1 MEIEVIADYGCV
13 IGENPLWH
21 PIEKRLYWCDI
32 NTGRI
37 FRYEPSTKKHELFYQ
52 GDVVGGFT
60 IQADGALLLF
70 MAKGAVKVLRNNTLT
85 TVIAEIPE
93 ERESRF
99 NDVIADPLGRVFCG
113 TMATGQRPG
122 RLYRLDPSMQVT
134 LLLEGIGCPNGLGF
148 TLDRKGIYFTDSF
161 AHSIYLFDYDEQ
173 HGTLSNQRVFVRVSP
188 EEGFPD
194 GMTLDSL
201 GYVWS
206 AQWDGSAVVRYTPQG
221 KEERRIPIPAKK
233 ASSLIFGG
241 EDYTDI
247 YVTSAG
253 GDNKAV
259 EGAAAGAVFR
269 LNLGIPGV
277 PEFFSRIGLSNT
289 I

>member
-1 MEIEVIADYGCV
+1 MEVEVIADYGCV

-32 NTGRI
+32 PTGRI

-70 MAKGAVKVLRNNTLT
+70 MAKGAVKLWHNNTLT

-122 RLYRLDPSMQVT
+122 RLYRLDPSLQIT
-134 LLLEGIGCPNGLGF
+134 LLLEGIACPNGLGF
-148 TLDRKGIYFTDSF
+148 TLDRKGIYFTDSY

-173 HGTLSNQRVFVRVSP
+173 HGTLSNQRVFVRVSQ
-188 EEGFPD
+188 EEGLPD

-277 PEFFSRIGLSNT
+277 PEFFSRIGL
-289 I
+289 

>member
-1 MEIEVIADYGCV
+1 MEIEMIADYGCV
-13 IGENPLWH
+13 VGENPLWH

-32 NTGRI
+32 DTGRI
-37 FRYEPSTKKHELFYQ
+37 FRYEPSTKKHELVYQ

-60 IQADGALLLF
+60 IQPDGALLLF
-70 MAKGAVKVLRNNTLT
+70 MAKGAVKLWRNNTLT

-99 NDVIADPLGRVFCG
+99 NDVIADPQGRVFCG

-122 RLYRLDPSMQVT
+122 RLYRLDPSKQIT

-148 TLDRKGIYFTDSF
+148 TPDRKRIYFTDSF
-161 AHSIYLFDYDEQ
+161 AHTIYLFDYGEQ
-173 HGTLSNQRVFVRVSP
+173 HGTLSNQRVFVRVPP

-194 GMTLDSL
+194 GMTVDSL

-206 AQWDGSAVVRYTPQG
+206 AKWDGSAVVRFTPQG
-221 KEERRIPIPAKK
+221 EEERRIPIPAKK

-253 GDNKAV
+253 GDKKTV
-259 EGAAAGAVFR
+259 DDAAAGATFR
-269 LNLGIPGV
+269 FNLGIAGV
-277 PEFFSRIGLSNT
+277 PEFFSRIGL
-289 I
+289 

>member
-1 MEIEVIADYGCV
+1 MEIEMIADYGCV
-13 IGENPLWH
+13 VGENPLWH

-32 NTGRI
+32 DTGRI
-37 FRYEPSTKKHELFYQ
+37 FRYEPSTKKHELVYQ

-60 IQADGALLLF
+60 IQPDGALLLF
-70 MAKGAVKVLRNNTLT
+70 MAKGAVKLWRNNTLT

-99 NDVIADPLGRVFCG
+99 NDVIADPQGRVFCG

-122 RLYRLDPSMQVT
+122 RLYRLDPSKQIT

-148 TLDRKGIYFTDSF
+148 TPDRKRIYFTDSF
-161 AHSIYLFDYDEQ
+161 AYTIYLFDYDEQ
-173 HGTLSNQRVFVRVSP
+173 HGTLSNQRVFVRVPP

-194 GMTLDSL
+194 GMTVDSL

-206 AQWDGSAVVRYTPQG
+206 AKWDGSAVVRFTPQG
-221 KEERRIPIPAKK
+221 EEERRIPIPTKK

-253 GDNKAV
+253 GDKKTV
-259 EGAAAGAVFR
+259 DDAAAGATFR
-269 LNLGIPGV
+269 FNLGYTWR
-277 PEFFSRIGLSNT
+277 S
-289 I
+289 

>member
-1 MEIEVIADYGCV
+1 MEIEMIADYGCV
-13 IGENPLWH
+13 VGENPLWH
-21 PIEKRLYWCDI
+21 PLEKRLYWCDI
-32 NTGRI
+32 DTGRI
-37 FRYEPSTKKHELFYQ
+37 FRYEPSTKKHELVYQ

-60 IQADGALLLF
+60 VQPDGALLLF
-70 MAKGAVKVLRNNTLT
+70 MAKGAVKLWRNNTLT

-99 NDVIADPLGRVFCG
+99 NDVIADPQGRVFCG

-122 RLYRLDPSMQVT
+122 RLYRLDPSKQIT

-148 TLDRKGIYFTDSF
+148 TPDRKRIYFTDSF
-161 AHSIYLFDYDEQ
+161 AHTIYLFDYGEQ
-173 HGTLSNQRVFVRVSP
+173 HGTLSNQRIFVRVPP

-194 GMTLDSL
+194 GMTVDSL

-206 AQWDGSAVVRYTPQG
+206 AKWDGSAVVRFTPQG
-221 KEERRIPIPAKK
+221 EEERRIPIPAKK

-253 GDNKAV
+253 GDKKTV
-259 EGAAAGAVFR
+259 DDAAAGATFR
-269 LNLGIPGV
+269 FNLGIAGV
-277 PEFFSRIGLSNT
+277 PEFFSRIGL
-289 I
+289 